1 MDSTPRYKPSL
12 DCGFYCSLIFPLIC
26 LGVAGA
32 CGYGFVV
39 ATLFLTKFLLGLSCF
54 MAVFTAI
61 ALYSMILEEYRQLQS
76 PAVPID
82 FMNPTDDL

>member
-1 MDSTPRYKPSL
+1 MDSTPRYENKPSL

-39 ATLFLTKFLLGLSCF
+39 AELFLTKFLLGLSCF
-54 MAVFTAI
+54 AAVFTAI
-61 ALYSMILEEYRQLQS
+61 TLIVEAEREGG
-76 PAVPID
+76 
-82 FMNPTDDL
+82 FH